1 MENSENKDINPSSKT
16 QENKSDDLY
25 KVPEKLSK
33 PDILI
38 VNTKEFY
45 EAVRRY
51 DWRSNDNYP
60 NRTDVL
66 DIDTTVGTFPR
77 ALRIMDTLIKIL
89 RQRDHDVIIKY
100 EKTNVMIY
108 DQRIEIKLR
117 EKYRVVDEPRGKYDS
132 RNLEPT
138 GILSFIIEPA
148 SITKK
153 L

>member
-1 MENSENKDINPSSKT
+1 MIAI
-16 QENKSDDLY
+16 
-25 KVPEKLSK
+25 
-33 PDILI
+33 PDR
-38 VNTKEFY
+38 N
-45 EAVRRY
+45 
-51 DWRSNDNYP
+51 
-60 NRTDVL
+60 DVL
-66 DIDTTVGTFPR
+66 DIDTTMSTFPR

-89 RQRDHDVIIKY
+89 RQRGHDVIIKY

-148 SITKK
+148 SLLPKSYK
-153 L
+153 